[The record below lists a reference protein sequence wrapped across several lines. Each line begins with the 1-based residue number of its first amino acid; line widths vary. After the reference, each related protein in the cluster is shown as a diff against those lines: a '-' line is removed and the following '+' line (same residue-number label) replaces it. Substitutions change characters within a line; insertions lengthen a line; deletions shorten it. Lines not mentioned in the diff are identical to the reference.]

1 MYDTLGN
8 LRIQNHVHT
17 LTKMQVHNGKNFRG
31 RELSTH
37 IYSSLKMIKYEA
49 MKKVVEEEKARQNN
63 TTSYY
68 FMLQSSL
75 PHLKASFSGFGS

>member
-1 MYDTLGN
+1 
-8 LRIQNHVHT
+8 
-17 LTKMQVHNGKNFRG
+17 
-31 RELSTH
+31 
-37 IYSSLKMIKYEA
+37 MIKYEA

-75 PHLKASFSGFGS
+75 PHLKASFSGFGSEGNRFYYINSWLVESIHLLIYRKAKKPLKARPDLLSHLLNI